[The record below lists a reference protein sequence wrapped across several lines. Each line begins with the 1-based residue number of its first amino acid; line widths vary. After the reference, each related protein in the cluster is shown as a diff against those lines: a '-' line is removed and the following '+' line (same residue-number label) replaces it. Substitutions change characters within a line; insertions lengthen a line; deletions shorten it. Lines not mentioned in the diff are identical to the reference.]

1 MLAHMPEPD
10 SNARGTALVAAQ
22 LTLITVLGLAAA
34 PAFLRGQAPV
44 LAWAAAVIGA
54 VVGVWALASNRPGN
68 FNIRPVPREGGR
80 LIRSGPYRHIRHPM
94 YTSVIACGL
103 ACALALGS
111 AWSVLALLVLVGVL
125 VAKASIEER
134 AMARVH
140 PDYADYQA
148 HTRRFVPGVY

>member
-80 LIRSGPYRHIRHPM
+80 LIRSGPYRHIRLSLIHISEP
-94 YTSVIACGL
+94 
-103 ACALALGS
+103 
-111 AWSVLALLVLVGVL
+111 
-125 VAKASIEER
+125 
-134 AMARVH
+134 
-140 PDYADYQA
+140 
-148 HTRRFVPGVY
+148 TRPY